1 MMIMNKNKKQLVI
14 ALTVYAGFTLLF
26 LAANVINFLGERDGT
41 LEVMEPIAGMILGFL
56 VFPVFCIGL
65 PLWLARRW
73 ELEYSFWPRGKNWL
87 AGVAVAALYVFL
99 TQQQS
104 ISQLLGMGIPAGD
117 FLIHFVSSGLFHA
130 SYYAL
135 FAVLLLPV
143 LRENFGLPGGLA
155 VTAVLFAVYHLAGF
169 YYFPA
174 GLTPLLQVLLFAS
187 FLANLLLYL
196 WTENL
201 ILSALIHTIAGSVG
215 LAINGTVFNQV
226 DEMLIISAL
235 ILAGFFAYMI
245 VYHLRHRSRPYRA
258 DWWLQTKIASRESA
272 T

>member
-1 MMIMNKNKKQLVI
+1 MNKNRFQLLI
-14 ALTVYAGFTLLF
+14 AICVYSAFTLLF
-26 LAANVINFLGERDGT
+26 LAANVINYLGERDGT
-41 LEVMEPIAGMILGFL
+41 LETMEPIAGMILGFL

-73 ELEYSFWPRGKNWL
+73 ELEYSFWPRGKSWA

-104 ISQLLGMGIPAGD
+104 ITQLLAMGIPAAD
-117 FLIHFVSSGLFHA
+117 YLIHFVSSGLFHA

-143 LRENFGLPGGLA
+143 LRKNFGLLGGLTA
-155 VTAVLFAVYHLAGF
+155 TAVLFALYHLAGF

-174 GLTPLLQVLLFAS
+174 GLTPLLQALLFAS
-187 FLANLLLYL
+187 FTANLLLYL

-201 ILSALIHTIAGSVG
+201 ILSALIHAIVGSVG
-215 LAINGTVFNQV
+215 LAVNGTLFNRV
-226 DEMLIISAL
+226 DPMLIIAAV
-235 ILAGFFAYMI
+235 ILTGFFAYMI
-245 VYHLRHRSRPYRA
+245 VFHLRHRNRPYRSE
-258 DWWLQTKIASRESA
+258 WWLRAAIAEQKEA
-272 T
+272 A